1 MAQRLIKKICLNCK
15 EGYKAG
21 EAEKR
26 MLEVNENI
34 VLQRGRGCPKC
45 YYTGYRGRTAIHEIL
60 KIDKSIRDAIQNEKS
75 DDEIGLLAE
84 KAGMKTLKDNCRE
97 LAISG
102 ITTVEEYLQVI
113 YKI

>member
-1 MAQRLIKKICLNCK
+1 
-15 EGYKAG
+15 
-21 EAEKR
+21 
-26 MLEVNENI
+26 
-34 VLQRGRGCPKC
+34 
-45 YYTGYRGRTAIHEIL
+45 L